1 MGATLVS
8 DGKRIRDAVVRHL
21 TARIEATP
29 AIQVPFTHVF
39 LENVFPADLYREML
53 DSLPDAEG
61 YDHAADRHY
70 GNGQYVRMR
79 YALSKPGLAKLSPEK
94 QAFWGAIASAL
105 TAPEIKCALFA
116 NLAADLSFRYGIPE
130 CKTSQLSAHSRPVLY
145 RETEGFEIPPHPDT
159 RKKVVTM
166 HFYLPPDK
174 SQLDLGTALYRRKLL
189 AWPFG
194 TWHNRFEKVKQFPFE
209 PNSAYA
215 FVVNNKITRKSWHGR
230 EQLPPGAGVRN
241 TLLNT
246 FYEEAREDYVGYA
259 A

>member
-1 MGATLVS
+1 MSGMTCTLGRQV
-8 DGKRIRDAVVRHL
+8 RDAIVQHL
-21 TARIEATP
+21 VARIEATP
-29 AIQVPFTHVF
+29 AIQEPFTHVF
-39 LENVFPADLYREML
+39 LQNVFPDDIYKQML
-53 DSLPDAEG
+53 DTLPNHETYA
-61 YDHAADRHY
+61 HAADRHY
-70 GNGQYVRMR
+70 GNGKHMR
-79 YALSKPGLAKLSPEK
+79 SFYNLSKSDLTRLPSPE
-94 QAFWGAIASAL
+94 QSFWATIASAL
-105 TAPEIKCALFA
+105 TAEEVKCAMFR
-116 NLAADLSFRYGIPE
+116 NLAVDLSFRYGVPE
-130 CKTSQLSAHSRPVLY
+130 AKTAELPAYSRPVLY

-166 HFYLPPDK
+166 HFYLPADK
-174 SQLDLGTALYRRKLL
+174 SQLDLGTALYRRRLL

-194 TWHNRFEKVKQFPFE
+194 SWQRRFEKVKQFPFE

-246 FYEEAREDYVGYA
+246 FYEEAREDFLGYA

>member
-1 MGATLVS
+1 MGATQVS
-8 DGKRIRDAVVRHL
+8 DSRAIRDAIVGHL

-29 AIQVPFTHVF
+29 AIQEPFTHVF
-39 LENVFPADLYREML
+39 LENVFPANIYREML
-53 DSLPDAEG
+53 TSLPDAER
-61 YDHAADRHY
+61 YDRAADRHY
-70 GNGQYVRMR
+70 GNGKHIRSMYS
-79 YALSKPGLAKLSPEK
+79 LSKTGLAKLSSTK
-94 QAFWGAIASAL
+94 QAFWEAIASAL
-105 TAPEIKCALFA
+105 TAPEIKCALFK
-116 NLAADLSFRYGIPE
+116 NLAADLSFRYGIAE
-130 CKTSQLSAHSRPVLY
+130 SKTPQLTAYSRPVLY

-166 HFYLPPDK
+166 HFYLPADK

-194 TWHNRFEKVKQFPFE
+194 SWHDRFEKVKQFPFQ

-215 FVVNNKITRKSWHGR
+215 FVVNNTIARKSWHGR

-246 FYEEAREDYVGYA
+246 FYEEVREDYVGYA